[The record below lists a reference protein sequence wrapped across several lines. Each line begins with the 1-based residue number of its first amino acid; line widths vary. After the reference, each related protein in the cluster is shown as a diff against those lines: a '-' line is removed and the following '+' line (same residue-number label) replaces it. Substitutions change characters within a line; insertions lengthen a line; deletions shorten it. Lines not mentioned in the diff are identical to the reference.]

1 MAYSCSDF
9 ADGVLDCLV
18 TCGALSADAVPADD
32 PEGQANL
39 VLVAIHAMNRSM
51 LASRFV
57 SELLAGVESVGAIAD
72 EYGVAVLSLLFYL
85 QAAINNGTVVEV
97 AEAEI
102 GAVALIR
109 TLPSADEWMKYVSIT

>member
-1 MAYSCSDF
+1 
-9 ADGVLDCLV
+9 
-18 TCGALSADAVPADD
+18 
-32 PEGQANL
+32 
-39 VLVAIHAMNRSM
+39 
-51 LASRFV
+51 
-57 SELLAGVESVGAIAD
+57 
-72 EYGVAVLSLLFYL
+72 VLSLLFYL

>member
-18 TCGALSADAVPADD
+18 TC
-32 PEGQANL
+32 
-39 VLVAIHAMNRSM
+39 VAIHAMNRSM